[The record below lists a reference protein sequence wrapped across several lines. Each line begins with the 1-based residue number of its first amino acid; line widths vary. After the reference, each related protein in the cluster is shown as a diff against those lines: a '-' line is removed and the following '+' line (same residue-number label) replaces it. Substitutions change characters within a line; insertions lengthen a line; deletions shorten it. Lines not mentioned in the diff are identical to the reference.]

1 MMGAAF
7 MAQLI
12 VRDVD
17 EVTAQALRLRAAA
30 NGRSVEAE
38 HRLLLREALGTAA
51 APEDFAAAAARLR
64 ARLDRGTD
72 SAVLVR
78 EGRDSRS

>member
-1 MMGAAF
+1 

-12 VRDVD
+12 VRDIDDRV
-17 EVTAQALRLRAAA
+17 AQALRLRAAA

-38 HRLLLREALGTAA
+38 HRKLLREVLIPAT

-72 SAVLVR
+72 SAELVR
-78 EGRDSRS
+78 DGRNHRP

>member
-1 MMGAAF
+1 

-17 EVTAQALRLRAAA
+17 ETTAQALRLRAAA

-38 HRLLLREALGTAA
+38 HRMLLREVLGT
-51 APEDFAAAAARLR
+51 PGQSEDFAAAAARLR

-72 SAVLVR
+72 SAALVR
-78 EGRDSRS
+78 AGRDERG

>member
-1 MMGAAF
+1 

-17 EVTAQALRLRAAA
+17 EAVAQALRQRAAA

-38 HRLLLREALGTAA
+38 HRVLLREALGTAA
-51 APEDFAAAAARLR
+51 PVEDFAAAAARLR
-64 ARLDRGTD
+64 SRLSRGTD
-72 SAVLVR
+72 SALLVR
-78 EGRDSRS
+78 EGRDARG

>member
-1 MMGAAF
+1 

-17 EVTAQALRLRAAA
+17 DGIAQALRLRAAA

-38 HRLLLREALGTAA
+38 HRMLLREVLGAQSV
-51 APEDFAAAAARLR
+51 PEDFAAAAARLR
-64 ARLDRGTD
+64 ARLVRGTD
-72 SAVLVR
+72 SAELVR
-78 EGRDSRS
+78 EGRDGRP

>member
-1 MMGAAF
+1 

-17 EVTAQALRLRAAA
+17 EATARALRQRAAA

-38 HRLLLREALGTAA
+38 HRMLLREVLGVS
-51 APEDFAAAAARLR
+51 APPADFAAAAARLR

-72 SAVLVR
+72 SAELVR
-78 EGRDSRS
+78 EGRNARS

>member
-1 MMGAAF
+1 

-17 EVTAQALRLRAAA
+17 EAVALALRQRAAA

-38 HRLLLREALGTAA
+38 HRLLLREALGLQAA
-51 APEDFAAAAARLR
+51 TDDFAAAAARLR
-64 ARLDRGTD
+64 VRLTRGTD
-72 SAVLVR
+72 SVALVQ
-78 EGRDSRS
+78 EGRDARS

>member
-1 MMGAAF
+1 

-17 EVTAQALRLRAAA
+17 DAVARALRLRAAA

-38 HRLLLREALGTAA
+38 HRLLLREALGLGREA
-51 APEDFAAAAARLR
+51 EDFAAAAARLR
-64 ARLDRGTD
+64 ARLSRGTD
-72 SAVLVR
+72 SAALVR
-78 EGRDSRS
+78 EGRDART

>member
-1 MMGAAF
+1 

-17 EVTAQALRLRAAA
+17 DAVAQALRERAAA

-38 HRLLLREALGTAA
+38 HRMILREVLRPAEAA
-51 APEDFAAAAARLR
+51 TDFAAAAARMR
-64 ARLDRGTD
+64 ARLRRGTD
-72 SAVLVR
+72 SESLVR
-78 EGRDSRS
+78 EGRDRG

>member
-1 MMGAAF
+1 

-17 EVTAQALRLRAAA
+17 ERTAQALRQRAAA

-38 HRLLLREALGTAA
+38 HRILLREVLGVTTES
-51 APEDFAAAAARLR
+51 EDFAAAAARLR
-64 ARLDRGTD
+64 ARLTRGTD
-72 SAVLVR
+72 SAALVR
-78 EGRDSRS
+78 EGRDSRP

>member
-1 MMGAAF
+1 MMVVI

-17 EVTAQALRLRAAA
+17 EAVAQALRLRAAA

-38 HRLLLREALGTAA
+38 PRLLLREALGVQVVA
-51 APEDFAAAAARLR
+51 EDFAAAAARLR
-64 ARLDRGTD
+64 ARLARGTD
-72 SAVLVR
+72 SAELVR
-78 EGRDSRS
+78 EGRDDRP

>member
-1 MMGAAF
+1 

-17 EVTAQALRLRAAA
+17 ETTAQALRLRAAA

-38 HRLLLREALGTAA
+38 HRMLLREVLGT
-51 APEDFAAAAARLR
+51 PGMSEDFAAAAARLR

-72 SAVLVR
+72 SAALVR
-78 EGRDSRS
+78 AGRDARS

>member
-1 MMGAAF
+1 

-17 EVTAQALRLRAAA
+17 EAVAQALRLRAAA

-38 HRLLLREALGTAA
+38 HRLLLREALGVQQVVA
-51 APEDFAAAAARLR
+51 EDFAAAAARLR
-64 ARLDRGTD
+64 ARLARGTD
-72 SAVLVR
+72 SAALVR
-78 EGRDSRS
+78 EGRDDRP

>member
-1 MMGAAF
+1 

-17 EVTAQALRLRAAA
+17 EITAQALRLRAAA
-30 NGRSVEAE
+30 KGRSVEAE
-38 HRLLLREALGTAA
+38 HRMLLREVLGTPEMA
-51 APEDFAAAAARLR
+51 EDFAAAAARLR

-72 SAVLVR
+72 SAALVR
-78 EGRDSRS
+78 AGRDDRR

>member
-1 MMGAAF
+1 

-17 EVTAQALRLRAAA
+17 EATAQALRMRAAA

-38 HRLLLREALGTAA
+38 HRLLLREVLGTAA
-51 APEDFAAAAARLR
+51 PPEDFAAAAARLR
-64 ARLDRGTD
+64 ARLSRGTD
-72 SAVLVR
+72 SAALVR
-78 EGRDSRS
+78 EGRDGRP

>member
-1 MMGAAF
+1 

-17 EVTAQALRLRAAA
+17 ETTAQALRLRAAA

-38 HRLLLREALGTAA
+38 HRMLLREVLG
-51 APEDFAAAAARLR
+51 APGQSEDFAAAAARLR

-72 SAVLVR
+72 SAALVR
-78 EGRDSRS
+78 AGRDARG

>member
-1 MMGAAF
+1 

-17 EVTAQALRLRAAA
+17 DDIAQALRTRAAA

-38 HRLLLREALGTAA
+38 HRMILREILRPAETTT
-51 APEDFAAAAARLR
+51 DFAAAAARMRVRLR
-64 ARLDRGTD
+64 RGTD
-72 SAVLVR
+72 SESLVR
-78 EGRDSRS
+78 EGRDSR